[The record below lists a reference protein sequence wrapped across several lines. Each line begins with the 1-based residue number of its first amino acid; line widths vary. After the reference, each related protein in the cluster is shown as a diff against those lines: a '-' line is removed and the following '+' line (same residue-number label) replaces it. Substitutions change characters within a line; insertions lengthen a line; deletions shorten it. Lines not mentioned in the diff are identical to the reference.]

1 MRAFIFT
8 LLLFIGCL
16 GFSQINTPRF
26 SPATEIKQMVGL
38 TEIEVQYSRPSKRG
52 REIFGN
58 LVPYDKIWR
67 TGADNS
73 TKISFTTD
81 VMVDGNTIK
90 AGTYS
95 IFSIPNQN
103 EWTVMFYSDVELWG
117 VPRDWSDDKIVF
129 SSNYKVNKINPVET
143 FTISFDDL
151 TNNDV
156 NMSISWEKSSVD
168 IKIDVPTRSM
178 VEKDI
183 NNVLNDNPKASDY
196 YAAAVFYRQENVN
209 LSQALLWMNKA
220 IEMFENP
227 RFYHYRQQSLLMAAN
242 NKFSD
247 AIDAANKSLDDAI
260 KADNQSYV
268 KMNRRSIDCLLYT
281 SPSPRDRG

>member
-8 LLLFIGCL
+8 ILLFVGCL

-26 SPATEIKQMVGL
+26 SPATKIEQMVGL
-38 TEIEVQYSRPSKRG
+38 TEIEVKYSRPSMRG

-81 VMVDGNTIK
+81 VIIDANKIK

-95 IFSIPNQN
+95 IFSIPKQD
-103 EWTVMFYSDVELWG
+103 EWLVMLYSDVELWG
-117 VPRDWSDDKIVF
+117 VPRNWSDDKIVF
-129 SSNYKVNKINPVET
+129 SSAYKVNKINPVET
-143 FTISFDDL
+143 FTISFNDL

-156 NMSISWEKSSVD
+156 NMSISWENSSVD
-168 IKIDVPTRSM
+168 VKIEVPTRSM

-183 NNVLNDNPKASDY
+183 SNVLNDNPKASDY
-196 YAAAVFYRQENVN
+196 YAAAVFYRQENIN

-242 NKFSD
+242 NKFSE
-247 AIDAANKSLDDAI
+247 AIDAANKSLNDAI
-260 KADNQSYV
+260 KADNQGYI
-268 KMNRRSIDCLLYT
+268 KMNKQSIAEWSKKL
-281 SPSPRDRG
+281 

>member
-8 LLLFIGCL
+8 ILLFVGCL

-26 SPATEIKQMVGL
+26 SPASEIEQMVGL
-38 TEIEVQYSRPSKRG
+38 TEIEIEYSRPSMRG
-52 REIFGN
+52 REVFGN
-58 LVPYDKIWR
+58 LVPFGKVWR

-73 TKISFTTD
+73 TKISFDTD
-81 VMVDGNTIK
+81 VIISGKTVQS
-90 AGTYS
+90 GTYS
-95 IFSIPNQN
+95 IFSIPNK
-103 EWTVMFYSDVELWG
+103 ESWEIIFYSDVELWG

-129 SSNYKVNKINPVET
+129 SSIYKVNKINTVET
-143 FTISFDDL
+143 FTISFNDL

-156 NMSISWEKSSVD
+156 NMNISWENTSVD

-183 NNVLNDNPKASDY
+183 SNVLNDNPKASDY

-260 KADNQSYV
+260 KADNQGYV
-268 KMNRRSIDCLLYT
+268 KMNRQSIAEWSKKL
-281 SPSPRDRG
+281 

>member
-8 LLLFIGCL
+8 LLLFIGFL

-38 TEIEVQYSRPSKRG
+38 TEIEVQYSRPSMRG

-73 TKISFTTD
+73 TKIRFTTD
-81 VMVDGNTIK
+81 VMVDGNSIK

-129 SSNYKVNKINPVET
+129 SSTYKVNKINPVET

-168 IKIDVPTRSM
+168 INIDVPTRSM

-227 RFYHYRQQSLLMAAN
+227 RFYHFRQQSLLMAAN

-268 KMNRRSIDCLLYT
+268 KMNRQSIAEWSKKL
-281 SPSPRDRG
+281 

>member
-8 LLLFIGCL
+8 ILLFVGCL

-26 SPATEIKQMVGL
+26 SPASEIEQMVGL
-38 TEIEVQYSRPSKRG
+38 TEIEIEYSRPSMRG
-52 REIFGN
+52 REVFGN
-58 LVPYDKIWR
+58 LVPFGKVWR

-73 TKISFTTD
+73 TKISFDTD
-81 VMVDGNTIK
+81 VIISGKTVQS
-90 AGTYS
+90 GTYS
-95 IFSIPNQN
+95 IFSIPNK
-103 EWTVMFYSDVELWG
+103 ESWEIIFYSDVELWG

-129 SSNYKVNKINPVET
+129 SSTYKVNKTNTVET
-143 FTISFDDL
+143 FTISFNDL

-156 NMSISWEKSSVD
+156 NMNISWENTSVD

-183 NNVLNDNPKASDY
+183 SNVLNDNPKASDY

-247 AIDAANKSLDDAI
+247 AVDAANKSLDDAI

-268 KMNRRSIDCLLYT
+268 KMNRQSIAEWSKKL
-281 SPSPRDRG
+281 

>member
-1 MRAFIFT
+1 MRAIIFT
-8 LLLFIGCL
+8 LLLFTVNL
-16 GFSQINTPRF
+16 SFSQINTPRV
-26 SPATEIKQMVGL
+26 SPASEVEQMVGL
-38 TEIEVQYSRPSKRG
+38 TEIEIEYSRPSMRG
-52 REIFGN
+52 REVFGN
-58 LVPYDKIWR
+58 LVPFGKVWR

-73 TKISFTTD
+73 TKISFDTD
-81 VMVDGNTIK
+81 VIISGKTVQS
-90 AGTYS
+90 GTYS
-95 IFSIPNQN
+95 IFSIPNK
-103 EWTVMFYSDVELWG
+103 ESWEIIFYSDVELWG

-129 SSNYKVNKINPVET
+129 SSIYKVNKINTVET
-143 FTISFDDL
+143 FTISFNDL

-156 NMSISWEKSSVD
+156 NMNISWENTSVD

-183 NNVLNDNPKASDY
+183 SNVLNDNPKASVY

-242 NKFSD
+242 NKFD
-247 AIDAANKSLDDAI
+247 EAIDAANKSLDDAI
-260 KADNQSYV
+260 KSDNQGYI
-268 KMNRRSIDCLLYT
+268 KMNRESIAEWSKNL
-281 SPSPRDRG
+281 

>member
-8 LLLFIGCL
+8 ILLFVGCL

-38 TEIEVQYSRPSKRG
+38 TEIEVKYSRPSMRG
-52 REIFGN
+52 REVFGN
-58 LVPYDKIWR
+58 LVPYGKIWR

-81 VMVDGNTIK
+81 VIIDNNTIK

-95 IFSIPNQN
+95 IFSIPRQN
-103 EWTVMFYSDVELWG
+103 EWMIMLYSDVELWG
-117 VPRDWSDDKIVF
+117 VPRNWSDDKIVF
-129 SSNYKVNKINPVET
+129 SSTYKVNKINPIET
-143 FTISFDDL
+143 FTISFNDL

-156 NMSISWEKSSVD
+156 NMSISWENSSVD
-168 IKIDVPTRSM
+168 VKIDVPTRSM

-183 NNVLNDNPKASDY
+183 SNVLNDNPKASDY
-196 YAAAVFYRQENVN
+196 YASAVFYRQENVN

-242 NKFSD
+242 NKFSE

-260 KADNQSYV
+260 KSDNQAYV
-268 KMNRRSIDCLLYT
+268 KMNRESITEWSKKL
-281 SPSPRDRG
+281 

>member
-8 LLLFIGCL
+8 ILLFVGCL

-26 SPATEIKQMVGL
+26 SPASEIEQMVGL
-38 TEIEVQYSRPSKRG
+38 TEIEIEYSRPSMRG
-52 REIFGN
+52 REVFGT
-58 LVPYDKIWR
+58 LVPFGKVWR

-73 TKISFTTD
+73 TKISFDTD
-81 VMVDGNTIK
+81 VIISGKTVQS
-90 AGTYS
+90 GTYS
-95 IFSIPNQN
+95 IFSIPNK
-103 EWTVMFYSDVELWG
+103 ESWEIIFYSDVELWG

-129 SSNYKVNKINPVET
+129 SSIYKVNKINTVET
-143 FTISFDDL
+143 FTISFNDL

-156 NMSISWEKSSVD
+156 NMNISWENTSVD

-183 NNVLNDNPKASDY
+183 SNVLNDNPKASDY
-196 YAAAVFYRQENVN
+196 YSAAVFYRQENVN

-242 NKFSD
+242 NKFSE

-260 KADNQSYV
+260 KSDNQGYV
-268 KMNRRSIDCLLYT
+268 KMNRESIAEWSKKL
-281 SPSPRDRG
+281 

>member
-1 MRAFIFT
+1 
-8 LLLFIGCL
+8 
-16 GFSQINTPRF
+16 
-26 SPATEIKQMVGL
+26 MVGL
-38 TEIEVQYSRPSKRG
+38 TEIEVQYSRPSMRG

-58 LVPYDKIWR
+58 LVPHDKIWR

-81 VMVDGNTIK
+81 VIIDDNTIK

-95 IFSIPNQN
+95 IFSIPSQN
-103 EWTVMFYSDVELWG
+103 EWMVMLYSDVELWG
-117 VPRDWSDDKIVF
+117 VPRNWSDDKIVF
-129 SSNYKVNKINPVET
+129 SSTYKVNKINPVET
-143 FTISFDDL
+143 FTISFNDL

-156 NMSISWEKSSVD
+156 NMSISWENSSVD
-168 IKIDVPTRSM
+168 VKIDVPTRSM

-183 NNVLNDNPKASDY
+183 SSVLNDNPKASDY

-242 NKFSD
+242 NKFSE

-268 KMNRRSIDCLLYT
+268 KMNRQSIAEWSEKL
-281 SPSPRDRG
+281 

>member
-8 LLLFIGCL
+8 ILLFVGCL

-26 SPATEIKQMVGL
+26 SPASEIEQMVGL
-38 TEIEVQYSRPSKRG
+38 TEIEIEYSRPSMRG
-52 REIFGN
+52 REVFGN
-58 LVPYDKIWR
+58 LVPFGKVWR

-73 TKISFTTD
+73 TKISFDTD
-81 VMVDGNTIK
+81 VIISGKTVQS
-90 AGTYS
+90 GTYS
-95 IFSIPNQN
+95 IFSIPNK
-103 EWTVMFYSDVELWG
+103 ESWEIIFYSDVELWG
-117 VPRDWSDDKIVF
+117 VPRDWSDDRIVF
-129 SSNYKVNKINPVET
+129 SSTYKVNKINTVET
-143 FTISFDDL
+143 FTISFNDL

-156 NMSISWEKSSVD
+156 NMNISWENTSVD
-168 IKIDVPTRSM
+168 IKIDVPTRSI

-183 NNVLNDNPKASDY
+183 SNVLNDNPKASDY

-242 NKFSD
+242 NKFSE

-260 KADNQSYV
+260 KADNQGYV
-268 KMNRRSIDCLLYT
+268 KMNRQSIAEWSKKL
-281 SPSPRDRG
+281 

>member
-8 LLLFIGCL
+8 ILLFVGCL

-26 SPATEIKQMVGL
+26 SPASEIEQMVGL
-38 TEIEVQYSRPSKRG
+38 TEIEIEYSRPSMRG
-52 REIFGN
+52 REVFGN
-58 LVPYDKIWR
+58 LVPFGKVWR

-73 TKISFTTD
+73 TKISFDTD
-81 VMVDGNTIK
+81 VIISGKTVQS
-90 AGTYS
+90 GTYS
-95 IFSIPNQN
+95 IFSIPNK
-103 EWTVMFYSDVELWG
+103 ESWEIIFYSDVELWG

-129 SSNYKVNKINPVET
+129 SSTYKVNKTNTVET
-143 FTISFDDL
+143 FTISFNDL

-156 NMSISWEKSSVD
+156 NMNISWENTSVD
-168 IKIDVPTRSM
+168 IKIDVPTRSL

-183 NNVLNDNPKASDY
+183 SNVLNDNPKASDY

-242 NKFSD
+242 NKFSE
-247 AIDAANKSLDDAI
+247 AIHAANKSLDDAI
-260 KADNQSYV
+260 KSDNQGYV
-268 KMNRRSIDCLLYT
+268 KMNRKSIAEWSKKL
-281 SPSPRDRG
+281 

>member
-8 LLLFIGCL
+8 LLLFIGFL

-38 TEIEVQYSRPSKRG
+38 TEIEVQYSRPSMRG

-129 SSNYKVNKINPVET
+129 SSTYIVNKINPVET

-156 NMSISWEKSSVD
+156 NMSISWEKSSVE

-247 AIDAANKSLDDAI
+247 AVDAANKSLDDAI

-268 KMNRRSIDCLLYT
+268 KMNRQSIAEWSKKL
-281 SPSPRDRG
+281 